1 MGGGYAHQT
10 KGTPM
15 ALAAEINKMKV
26 QIDALRRQIVN
37 IGIQIDTVD
46 NELIIGSNRS
56 LVVNGSE
63 TVGGSLTVT
72 GNTVIEGN
80 LSVPNGSISNAALQ
94 NPIYPV
100 ATYATARG
108 FAVTTTQTTNCTAT
122 LTTPSG
128 FTQCLLLGTADY
140 TFYNAGSSDVFAY
153 GNCHPGSAS
162 PGYNSAAD
170 VPALLTVEVSNS
182 AQNLLTGLASGQ
194 NINVTATSYTGGGTL
209 AASTDTWVNLAVIAL
224 FLR

>member
-56 LVVNGSE
+56 LVVNG
-63 TVGGSLTVT
+63 
-72 GNTVIEGN
+72 NTLIEGN

>member
-56 LVVNGSE
+56 LVVNG
-63 TVGGSLTVT
+63 
-72 GNTVIEGN
+72 NTLIEGN

-170 VPALLTVEVSNS
+170 VPANLTVEVSNS